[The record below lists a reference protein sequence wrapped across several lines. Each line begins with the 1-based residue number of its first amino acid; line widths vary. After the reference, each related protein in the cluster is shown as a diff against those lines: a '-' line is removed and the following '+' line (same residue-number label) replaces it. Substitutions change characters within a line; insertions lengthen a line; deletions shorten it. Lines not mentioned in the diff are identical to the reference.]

1 LKNLI
6 IIGARGFGREIF
18 DFAQHCL
25 GYNSEFQIKGFL
37 DDNPQ
42 ALSDFKNYPPILS
55 SVEEYEVK
63 ETDVFICGLGS
74 VKWTEHYVNII
85 LGKGGNFINLI
96 HKNAVVRV
104 NVELGKGVIIGQGSL
119 ISTDV
124 KIEDFTQIMSYCIL
138 GHDVTV
144 GKYCRLGDYVF
155 LGGFTTVKNHSVIA
169 VRATVLAKLKIEENA
184 IIGAG
189 SVVIK
194 NVKANT
200 SVFGIPAKKIEF

>member
-1 LKNLI
+1 
-6 IIGARGFGREIF
+6 
-18 DFAQHCL
+18 
-25 GYNSEFQIKGFL
+25 
-37 DDNPQ
+37 
-42 ALSDFKNYPPILS
+42 
-55 SVEEYEVK
+55 VK

-85 LGKGGNFINLI
+85 LRKGGDFINLI
-96 HKNAVVRV
+96 HKNAVIRV
-104 NVELGKGVIIGQGSL
+104 NVELGKGIIIGQGSL
-119 ISTDV
+119 ISTDA

-138 GHDVTV
+138 GHDVNL

-155 LGGFTTVKNHSVIA
+155 LGGFTKVENNSFIA

-184 IIGAG
+184 TIGAG